1 MTPEEREELLMS
13 YALGT
18 LRGPEAAAVEQL
30 VRTDRTAGS
39 ELAAYHELVDF
50 VALSAPLRRADPSLR
65 YRVLEA
71 ARATMHSKM
80 RERFSAWK
88 VWQTVAAS
96 AAVVL
101 VVVWGTSVHRQLDE
115 QARANAA
122 LAAVVEASA
131 KRIEGLTAAGISG
144 QAAEG
149 LRAELQT
156 AVADQEMVIAIS
168 ADPAART
175 SPMTSTP
182 AGHGAVARFL
192 WSPESNAGLLTAR
205 DLPDLPLDSVY
216 QLWLDD
222 GKRAYSGG
230 TFGPDE
236 RSTIQKV
243 VRLPVGSGAPE
254 RVYVTVAPIGG
265 ASSSGPLVVL
275 TGSIEAGR

>member
-1 MTPEEREELLMS
+1 MS

-18 LRGPEAAAVEQL
+18 LRGPEAAAVEAL

-65 YRVLEA
+65 DRVLEA
-71 ARATMHSKM
+71 ARATVHTRV
-80 RERFSAWK
+80 RERFAAWQ
-88 VWQTVAAS
+88 VLQTIAAS

-101 VVVWGTSVHRQLDE
+101 VVVWGVGVHRQLGE

-131 KRIEGLTAAGISG
+131 KHIEQLTQAGISV
-144 QAAEG
+144 QASES
-149 LRAELQT
+149 LRTELQT
-156 AVADQEMVIAIS
+156 AVADQELMIAIG
-168 ADPAART
+168 ADPAAQKSSLAAT
-175 SPMTSTP
+175 S

-192 WSPESNAGLLTAR
+192 WSPETNAGLLTAR
-205 DLPDLPLDSVY
+205 ELPDLPLDSVY

-230 TFGPDE
+230 IFGPDE
-236 RSTIQKV
+236 RGAVQKV
-243 VRLPVGSGAPE
+243 VRLPVGAGTPQ

-265 ASSSGPLVVL
+265 ALNSGPLVVL
-275 TGSIEAGR
+275 TGAMEVAR